1 MAKTNFTKVEEVL
14 TEGLLKIERDRL
26 LQIADETSGK
36 TKIESKDILE
46 QKTLFKTIKYHLKY
60 LKKLKINPFE
70 KSTYN
75 KKEIKDL
82 LKIETLLEEKDFK
95 KLQSFN
101 DSLET
106 YKKQEEPMKKE
117 ALDEALIE
125 QMRLKQINKRFNINE
140 NWLPLT

>member
-26 LQIADETSGK
+26 LEIADETSGK
-36 TKIESKDILE
+36 TQIESKDILE
-46 QKTLFKTIKYHLKY
+46 QKKLFKKIKYHLKY

-125 QMRLKQINKRFNINE
+125 QMRVKQINKRFNINE
-140 NWLPLT
+140 NWF

>member
-26 LQIADETSGK
+26 LEIADETSGK
-36 TKIESKDILE
+36 TQIESKDILE
-46 QKTLFKTIKYHLKY
+46 QKKLFKTIKYHLKY

-106 YKKQEEPMKKE
+106 YKKQEEHMKKE

-125 QMRLKQINKRFNINE
+125 QMRVKQINKRFNINE

>member
-26 LQIADETSGK
+26 LEIADETSGK
-36 TKIESKDILE
+36 TQIESKDILE
-46 QKTLFKTIKYHLKY
+46 QKKLFKTIKYHLKY

-125 QMRLKQINKRFNINE
+125 QMRVKQINKRFNINE